1 MKIRVT
7 SQYTVRTNDG
17 LSRHIDELMRS
28 LVQVESQHRDVS
40 ESDVSAVLKTGI
52 VEMST
57 VVAADS
63 WDTADRRS
71 EEIFSAAIRAAGG
84 HITDRAE
91 DTTSDM
97 TASIRSTEMVPA

>member
-7 SQYTVRTNDG
+7 SQYTVRTSDG
-17 LSRHIDELMRS
+17 LSSHIDELMRS
-28 LVQVESQHRDVS
+28 LVRVESQNRDVS

-63 WDTADRRS
+63 WDSADRRS
-71 EEIFSAAIRAAGG
+71 EEIFTAAILAAGG
-84 HITDRAE
+84 HIADRGDSA
-91 DTTSDM
+91 DSDM